1 VEAVRDG
8 APLRVSLAAAATR
21 TGFSVPALR
30 AAYHRHRGDAG
41 QAHGNALLTAEQDAI
56 LVGVAQAFSVNN
68 LALSVV
74 QIQAL
79 VKSRFSIDVSSD
91 WVSRWVASHRRSL
104 SLRACKALAD
114 TRAGPAVMEGTQAFC
129 EELSLFLECHSFAP
143 DAVFNYDE
151 TRLVQRGGNMTTMR
165 VETAEKDRANV
176 RSTRGNT
183 VASLLP
189 FVSASG
195 AVFLSVYVHE
205 GKFGDDGS
213 GPVNFTLEQ
222 APRTSRR
229 AWPRFY
235 CWTETG
241 YLDGPCFRAVIHLF
255 AAEWRTR
262 NPGREALLFGDQLGA
277 HRQPDT
283 IAAAL
288 EKGVY
293 LFSLPPNTSHIN
305 QPLDESPFGGLKRDA
320 ATGNEQEIL
329 DALVSGTSVWDTL
342 LSAAYVAERRTL
354 TPQSIVGAFRRCARW
369 PFDAAAMLARVGAN
383 VGLVPPGDTV
393 QSKARAA
400 AAAVLLGA
408 QQRVDAT
415 RRRSVSGQATVA
427 RGVLHAPEA
436 LLAQHRAREAARAAA
451 LVVRE
456 ARVAEAAQQRVR
468 KEVDAAWRATQR
480 ENNRCRVCC
489 KTVRRGGGGWL
500 GCACDVFWVCPA
512 CAKTAVASSTMAE
525 HCQSCTDQVSVAADE
540 GDEEEG
546 DFRVR
551 ECYVFY
557 LILKN
562 SRMQF

>member
-8 APLRVSLAAAATR
+8 GSLRVALAAAATR

-30 AAYHRHRGDAG
+30 SAYHRHRGDAG
-41 QAHGNALLTAEQDAI
+41 HAHGNALLTAEQDAI

-68 LALSVV
+68 LALSVL

-79 VKSRFSIDVSSD
+79 VKSRFSVDVSSD

-114 TRAGPAVMEGTQAFC
+114 KRAGPAVMEGTQAFC
-129 EELSLFLECHSFAP
+129 GELELFLESHSFAP

-195 AVFLSVYVHE
+195 AVFLSVYVLK
-205 GKFGDDGS
+205 GKFGEDGS

-241 YLDGPCFRAVIHLF
+241 YLDGPCFRAVIDLF
-255 AAEWRTR
+255 ADEWRTC

-277 HRQPDT
+277 HRQPET
-283 IAAAL
+283 IASAL

-305 QPLDESPFGGLKRDA
+305 QPLDEPPFGGLKRDA
-320 ATGNEQEIL
+320 ATGNEQGIL
-329 DALVSGTSVWDTL
+329 DALVSGTSVRDTL
-342 LSAAYVAERRTL
+342 LSAAYVEERRTL
-354 TPQSIVGAFRRCARW
+354 TPQSIVCAFRRCALW
-369 PFDAAAMLARVGAN
+369 PFNASAMLARVGAN
-383 VGLVPPGDTV
+383 VGLVPPGNTV
-393 QSKARAA
+393 QSKARSA

-436 LLAQHRAREAARAAA
+436 LLAQHCAREAARASA
-451 LVVRE
+451 LAVRE
-456 ARVAEAAQQRVR
+456 ARMAEAAEQRVR
-468 KEVDAAWRATQR
+468 KEVDAARRLTQR
-480 ENNRCRVCC
+480 ENNRCRACR
-489 KTVRRGGGGWL
+489 KTVRRGGRGWL
-500 GCACDVFWVCPA
+500 GCACDVLWVCPA
-512 CAKTAVASSTMAE
+512 CAKTAVGGATMAE
-525 HCQSCTDQVSVAADE
+525 HSQSCTDQVSAAGDE
-540 GDEEEG
+540 DDEEEG
-546 DFRVR
+546 D
-551 ECYVFY
+551 
-557 LILKN
+557 L
-562 SRMQF
+562 SA

>member
-1 VEAVRDG
+1 VDSLVEAVRDG
-8 APLRVSLAAAATR
+8 ASLRVALAAAATR

-30 AAYHRHRGDAG
+30 AAYYRYQGDAG
-41 QAHGNALLTAEQDAI
+41 HAHGNALLTDEQDAI

-68 LALSVV
+68 HALSAV
-74 QIQAL
+74 QMQAL

-91 WVSRWVASHRRSL
+91 WVSRRVSSHRRSL
-104 SLRACKALAD
+104 SLRTCKALPD
-114 TRAGPAVMEGTQAFC
+114 KRTGPAVMEGTQAFS
-129 EELSLFLECHSFAP
+129 EELSLFLRFHSFAP

-151 TRLVQRGGNMTTMR
+151 TRLVQRGGSITTMW

-183 VASLLP
+183 VASLLL
-189 FVSASG
+189 FVPASG
-195 AVFLSVYVHE
+195 ALFLSVDVLK

-213 GPVNFTLEQ
+213 GPVNFILEQ
-222 APRTSRR
+222 APRKSGR

-241 YLDGPCFRAVIHLF
+241 YFDGPCFRAVIDLF
-255 AAEWRTR
+255 AAAWRTR
-262 NPGREALLFGDQLGA
+262 SPGREALLFGDHLGA
-277 HRQPDT
+277 HQQPDT

-305 QPLDESPFGGLKRDA
+305 QPFDESPFGGLKRDA
-320 ATGNEQEIL
+320 ATGNEQGIL
-329 DALVSGTSVWDTL
+329 DALVSGTSVRNTL
-342 LSAAYVAERRTL
+342 MSAAYVAERRTL
-354 TPQSIVGAFRRCARW
+354 TPQSIVGAFRLCELW

-393 QSKARAA
+393 QSKDSAA

-415 RRRSVSGQATVA
+415 RRRSVSGQVTVA

-456 ARVAEAAQQRVR
+456 ARVAGEAQQRVC
-468 KEVDAAWRATQR
+468 KEVDATRRATQR

-500 GCACDVFWVCPA
+500 GCACDVF
-512 CAKTAVASSTMAE
+512 
-525 HCQSCTDQVSVAADE
+525 
-540 GDEEEG
+540 
-546 DFRVR
+546 
-551 ECYVFY
+551 
-557 LILKN
+557 
-562 SRMQF
+562 